1 MDVYRN
7 KEREM
12 ILAKKPLIVLED
24 ELWQINQLN
33 RLRKDLRNRKKRLEK
48 VIAVKRFALQKVQ
61 EKIAEEI
68 QEIGATKW
76 FSKNLGFVWIASLFL
91 SVVPLI
97 WFGLSTY
104 YKRVSALFYSNRVK
118 AFILFIIVESALD
131 MISLNS
137 GSSLVYWICTT
148 MGFIIFFY
156 LVLKNSPIG
165 EHDG

>member
-7 KEREM
+7 QEREM

-68 QEIGATKW
+68 EKQ
-76 FSKNLGFVWIASLFL
+76 S
-91 SVVPLI
+91 
-97 WFGLSTY
+97 
-104 YKRVSALFYSNRVK
+104 
-118 AFILFIIVESALD
+118 
-131 MISLNS
+131 
-137 GSSLVYWICTT
+137 
-148 MGFIIFFY
+148 
-156 LVLKNSPIG
+156 
-165 EHDG
+165 